1 MKGFFN
7 RSGVVARLVSS
18 QRRWSSVLP
27 LVALTVACGGGSEAD
42 AGNLAGGGS
51 PSASSA
57 PSPSPSSSSPS
68 VSRPVA
74 GTSGLL
80 AEVASFPKGA
90 AGATAERMSATAERP
105 SSSDGTGNFRTTCD
119 YSHMAYDDPI
129 VFPGQPGRAH
139 LHAFFGNTAVTAY
152 STSESIAQS
161 GNSTC
166 RGGTL
171 NRSAYW
177 VPAMIDMRSRTPVQ
191 PQESMF
197 YYKTGYNGV
206 RPADVRPFPAGLR
219 MIAGDPSNRSPSGH
233 FRYYCYNNPS
243 MRGSTFPNCPVGDD
257 LVTEIWFPQCWD
269 GVNMDSPDHKSHM
282 AYPRGGCPASHPVAL
297 PEITFNIHYRVTQPN
312 QTAHWRMSSDTY
324 DGPPGYSSHGDWWN
338 GWQQT
343 ALEDWVRNCNNPG
356 VDCHAHLLGNG
367 QQIF

>member
-1 MKGFFN
+1 MMKGFFFN
-7 RSGVVARLVSS
+7 RSGANARPVSS
-18 QRRWSSVLP
+18 QRRWSSALP
-27 LVALTVACGGGSEAD
+27 LVALTVACGGGGDAD

-51 PSASSA
+51 PSSTSTST
-57 PSPSPSSSSPS
+57 SPSASN
-68 VSRPVA
+68 VSGPVA

-80 AEVASFPKGA
+80 ADVASFPKGA
-90 AGATAERMSATAERP
+90 VGATSERVSATAERP
-105 SSSDGTGNFRTTCD
+105 SASDGTGNFRTTCE

-129 VFPGQPGRAH
+129 VFPGQPGRSH
-139 LHAFFGNTAVTAY
+139 LHAFFGNTAVTAH
-152 STSESIAQS
+152 STSESIAQR

-166 RGGTL
+166 RGGTV

-177 VPAMIDMRSRTPVQ
+177 VPAMIDTRSRTPVQ

-219 MIAGDPSNRSPSGH
+219 MIAGDPSNRNPSGH

-243 MRGSTFPNCPVGDD
+243 MRGNSFPNCPVGDD

-269 GVNMDSPDHKSHM
+269 GVNLDSPDHKSHM
-282 AYPRGGCPASHPVAL
+282 AYPRGGCPASHPVPL
-297 PEITFNIHYRVTQPN
+297 PEITFNIHYRVTQAN

-338 GWQQT
+338 GWEQT
-343 ALEDWVRNCNNPG
+343 ALEEWVRHCNNPG
-356 VDCHAHLLGNG
+356 LDCHAHLLGNG
-367 QQIF
+367 RQIF